1 MAIGRPVTL
10 TSNIAFKSVKATA
23 TAGQTSFTVTG
34 GYNINKIAVFRNGVR
49 LVDTDDYEARD
60 GSSVTLLSGATLGD
74 SLEFQIFDD
83 FRVADAV
90 TADGGTV
97 NGDVSVAGVTTLTNA
112 GINVTGVITAT
123 SFVGNG
129 ANLTGL
135 ANTDF
140 ISAQDV
146 TVSGVVTA
154 TSGLRVGTAVT
165 IINNSGIDVTG
176 VITATSFV
184 GDGSNLSGVGGTD
197 FISAV
202 NVTVS
207 SASTLSGP
215 VSIADSILH
224 TGDTNTAIRFPAADT
239 FTVETGGSEAIRVDS
254 TQRLLVNTATTRTN
268 YDNGS
273 VTSNLLHVERTA
285 AGGNAGISICANTTT
300 ADLGAILYMGR
311 TRATSDGDTDVATD
325 DDLLARISFQGADGS
340 QLVEAAA
347 IRVDVDG
354 TPGANDM
361 PGRIEF
367 HTNSG
372 SASATERLR
381 IDSSGDITPGADATQ
396 DLGSASLR
404 WANIFSADL
413 QLSNEGSAND
423 VDGTWGKYTIQE
435 GEDDLF
441 LINRRNGK
449 KYKFVLQEVN

>member
-23 TAGQTSFTVTG
+23 TAGQTSFTIAG

-49 LVDTDDYEARD
+49 LVDADDYEARD
-60 GSSVTLLSGATLGD
+60 GSSVTLLSPATLAD

-97 NGDVSVAGVTTLTNA
+97 NGDVIVAGVTTLTNA

-184 GDGSNLSGVGGTD
+184 GDGGNLTGIGGTD

-202 NVTVS
+202 NVIVS

-215 VSIADSILH
+215 VAIADSITH
-224 TGDTNTAIRFPAADT
+224 VGDNTAIRFPANDT
-239 FTVETGGSEAIRVDS
+239 FTVETAGSEAIRVDS
-254 TQRLLVNTATTRTN
+254 SGQVAIGTATA
-268 YDNGS
+268 DA
-273 VTSNLLHVERTA
+273 LLHVYGDSTGFIKVETGDGSTNPIIMHENPDRLWH
-285 AGGNAGISICANTTT
+285 AGLRGDVSDSYVIRDQT
-300 ADLGAILYMGR
+300 
-311 TRATSDGDTDVATD
+311 ATS
-325 DDLLARISFQGADGS
+325 
-340 QLVEAAA
+340 
-347 IRVDVDG
+347 
-354 TPGANDM
+354 N
-361 PGRIEF
+361 
-367 HTNSG
+367 
-372 SASATERLR
+372 RLE
-381 IDSSGDITPGADATQ
+381 INTSGDILPGADATQ
-396 DLGSASLR
+396 DLGATDKR
-404 WANIFSADL
+404 FANIFSADV